1 MSLPRTIN
9 NHKANTCNEAINVW
23 AVDDQGPG
31 NASHK
36 YLLEVSAKD
45 SGPVAVALHFQNGP
59 IAEVGVNGITHEALL
74 AVLIDR
80 LQGFQSGPY
89 ACRENAIA
97 LTKLEEA
104 LMWLNQR
111 TRNRQARGVEGTHQ
125 V

>member
-1 MSLPRTIN
+1 MSLPRAIHTHESN
-9 NHKANTCNEAINVW
+9 ACNQAIKVW
-23 AVDDQGPG
+23 AVDGPGPG

-36 YLLEVSAKD
+36 YLLDVSAKD
-45 SGPVAVALHFQNGP
+45 SGPVAVALYFQNGP
-59 IAEVGVNGITHEALL
+59 IAEMGVNGITHEALL

-104 LMWLNQR
+104 LMWLNNRTANRAQR
-111 TRNRQARGVEGTHQ
+111 GAEGTDI